1 MPPAGKPFVELNF
14 PPRTY
19 DIDFAGVVNNIVYIR
34 WLEDLRLALMAAI
47 YPVDRA
53 LREDAAPILLS
64 TNIEYVK
71 PVTIQDQALVGRMW
85 VPKMERIRWHVAA
98 EFSVGDA
105 ARALRR
111 MSSFMALALEEAE
124 RAAARSEVPVG
135 AVLVDGASGVVLAA
149 DGNRTAELG
158 DPTAHAEMLVLR
170 AGAVS
175 KSRARLDDCDLY
187 VTLEPCAMCAAAIS
201 LAHVR

>member
-1 MPPAGKPFVELNF
+1 MPPAGKPFVELKF

-34 WLEDLRLALMAAI
+34 WLEDLRLALMADV

-105 ARALRR
+105 VHARA
-111 MSSFMALALEEAE
+111 EQ
-124 RAAARSEVPVG
+124 VG
-135 AVLVDGASGVVLAA
+135 LFIKLSTRKPIAPPA
-149 DGNRTAELG
+149 
-158 DPTAHAEMLVLR
+158 PLR
-170 AGAVS
+170 ARYGA
-175 KSRARLDDCDLY
+175 
-187 VTLEPCAMCAAAIS
+187 
-201 LAHVR
+201 